1 MERKISIKEHIASI
15 LRKMFFLALG
25 PFVAAF
31 ALEVFLVPNNIIDGG
46 IVGISIITS
55 YLTKINLGLFGSKN
69 EEDDTDSNKNLIL
82 FCIGGLSNF
91 EIASIEQGLSVG
103 QWGLNLILG
112 ANKIYNYKEFFDEI
126 YHYLNGNNEI
136 KTIKE
141 AIPKEIVNKKKKDYE
156 DRMKGGKNENQEQKV
171 DIHKIENK
179 KNSGGKYSKEK
190 LKNLESNLSD
200 DSNDMK

>member
-1 MERKISIKEHIASI
+1 M
-15 LRKMFFLALG
+15 
-25 PFVAAF
+25 
-31 ALEVFLVPNNIIDGG
+31 
-46 IVGISIITS
+46 
-55 YLTKINLGLFGSKN
+55 GLFGSKN

-136 KTIKE
+136 KIIKE
-141 AIPKEIVNKKKKDYE
+141 AIPKEIVNKKRKDYE
-156 DRMKGGKNENQEQKV
+156 DRMKEGKNENQEQKV
-171 DIHKIENK
+171 DIHKIK
-179 KNSGGKYSKEK
+179 S
-190 LKNLESNLSD
+190 
-200 DSNDMK
+200 